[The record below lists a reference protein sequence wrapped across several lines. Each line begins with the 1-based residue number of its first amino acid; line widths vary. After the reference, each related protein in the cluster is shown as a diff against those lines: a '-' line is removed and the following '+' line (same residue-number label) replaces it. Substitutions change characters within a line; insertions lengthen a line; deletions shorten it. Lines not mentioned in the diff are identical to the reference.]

1 MRVPAQSLG
10 LKLGEVIRTVWK
22 AVFWLLV
29 AVTFI
34 CVLFADFLPFPFGGY
49 ASQRFILVGLLAL
62 AVVFPLTVLVYR
74 HGWALFRSTWPAV
87 PIAVGFFLLALP
99 FSEAP
104 YNWVEPG
111 MYAAFFLGF
120 VLLGCLLKGDEQRQR
135 SVVALVSV
143 AAVAAVFY
151 GGATI
156 TVYMFALSD
165 QVASLSNFI
174 PWGFVNIRYWSHT
187 ATWLLPLLPLAVLI
201 GPLKDERLWRFLV
214 ALGAALWWWIE
225 FLSTSRGSMLGIA
238 FGVVLAALLI
248 GRPALPWL
256 RVFLRY
262 LAYGVLAWLLLS
274 VIIPSFV
281 MDEVSMRSLKSDSSG
296 RMPLFLEAWRMSL
309 ENFPFGMGPQ
319 SWLTHKVLTETYQ
332 QSRIFGHP
340 HNMYLMWAAEYGWL
354 LIGALMLFVGQAV
367 RLFWHKRAEVRVA
380 GGGWLALSLAAF
392 TASVSAALL
401 HAGVSAVFM
410 APGSMLIGFLV
421 LSVFW
426 ALIASDLS
434 PVTEKKYAGKRCVA
448 AVVVALAMGASC
460 FYWLTEV
467 SAYHE
472 AMEDDLEFYYEN
484 VPAGTLPRFWF
495 NGNFP
500 RHSSQMPE

>member
-1 MRVPAQSLG
+1 MRTAWNAAL
-10 LKLGEVIRTVWK
+10 
-22 AVFWLLV
+22 WLLV
-29 AVTFI
+29 AAVFV
-34 CVLFADFLPFPFGGY
+34 CVLFADFLSLPFGGY
-49 ASQRFILVGLLAL
+49 ASQRFILVGLLGL
-62 AVVFPLTVLVYR
+62 VVVFSLTVLVYR
-74 HGWALFRSTWPAV
+74 YGWVLVRYVWPAAL
-87 PIAVGFFLLALP
+87 IAGGFVLLALP
-99 FSEAP
+99 FGEAS
-104 YNWVEPG
+104 YNWAEPG

-120 VLLGCLLKGDEQRQR
+120 VLLGCLPRSDEQRQYL
-135 SVVALVSV
+135 VVVLVSV
-143 AAVAAVFY
+143 AAVTAAFY

-165 QVASLSNFI
+165 QVANMSNFI

-201 GPLKDERLWRFLV
+201 GPLKDERLWRFFV
-214 ALGAALWWWIE
+214 ALGAALWWWVE

-238 FGVVLAALLI
+238 FGVILAAVLI

-274 VIIPSFV
+274 VIIPSIFL
-281 MDEVSMRSLKSDSSG
+281 DEVSVRSLKSDSSG

-319 SWLTHKVLTETYQ
+319 SWLTHEVLTEEYQ
-332 QSRIFGHP
+332 QSRKFGHP

-367 RLFWHKRAEVRVA
+367 RLFWQRRAEVRVA
-380 GGGWLALSLAAF
+380 GGGELALSLAAF

-426 ALIASDLS
+426 ALITPDLL
-434 PVTEKKYAGKRCVA
+434 PATQKRRTGKRFVA
-448 AVVVALAMGASC
+448 AAIVALVMGISC
-460 FYWLTEV
+460 FYWLSEV
-467 SAYHE
+467 SAYHQ

-495 NGNFP
+495 HGNFP
-500 RHSSQMPE
+500 RHPSQMPL